1 MRAISR
7 DDALPLAGVII
18 AAFVVFNPWLRQ
30 CIDFARQVEA
40 RWGLELLTALVILT
54 VMFVFQQHGKYRE
67 ARALALGAE
76 REARSAQERVKEM
89 EALTGFGR
97 TLARARTV
105 DHVREALWRHLP
117 LLLEGEEAWV
127 LMRAGGRWDVVL
139 DTALDSGPL
148 RIAALEEAAEQACG
162 AKEDPS
168 EAAAADGRG
177 RIVLP
182 LRAAEQLIGVLGL
195 ELNNPPLAQHIR
207 RRVPAIAALV
217 AVTLRTAQLFK
228 EISDNSRRDELTG
241 CATRAYGMELANIEI
256 SRARRHGHA
265 TSVLLMDLD
274 NLKVINDTYGHLA
287 GDAVLAAVGMRL
299 RSSLRCSDIICRY
312 GGDEFLMLL
321 PETSGSAALVVAEWV
336 RQHVRNVKP
345 PPGCETVTVTAS
357 IGVAAIPPV
366 PLKGADPVSL
376 RALIE
381 RADAALY
388 EAKRK
393 GRDRVEAA
401 LETYPDSNPRDL
413 LPAIPQEFRLPAGG
427 GGETPCQPAV
437 ESPSH

>member
-1 MRAISR
+1 MRVFGR
-7 DDALPLAGVII
+7 DDALPLVGVII
-18 AAFVVFNPWLRQ
+18 AMFVVFNPWLRQ
-30 CIDFARQVEA
+30 CIDIARQIEA
-40 RWGLELLTALVILT
+40 TWGLELLSALIILT

-76 REARSAQERVKEM
+76 RETRNAQERVKEL
-89 EALTGFGR
+89 EAVSGFGR

-168 EAAAADGRG
+168 EEVAGGLGRL
-177 RIVLP
+177 VLP
-182 LRAAEQLIGVLGL
+182 LRAAEQLIGVLGIDL
-195 ELNNPPLAQHIR
+195 TSTPAADRVR

-217 AVTLRTAQLFK
+217 AVTLRTAQLFQ

-241 CATRAYGMELANIEI
+241 CATRAYGIELANIEM

-265 TSVLLMDLD
+265 TSILLMDLD

-299 RSSLRCSDIICRY
+299 RGSLRCSDIVCRY

-321 PETSGSAALVVAEWV
+321 PETSGIAALVVAEWV
-336 RQHVRNVKP
+336 RQHVRNLQP
-345 PPGCETVTVTAS
+345 PAGGATVTITAS

-366 PLKGADPVSL
+366 PVKGADPVTL

-388 EAKRK
+388 EAKRG

-401 LETYPDSNPRDL
+401 METHQDSNAQDS
-413 LPAIPQEFRLPAGG
+413 LPAIPQDLRLPAN
-427 GGETPCQPAV
+427 GGETPCQPAA
-437 ESPSH
+437 ECPGSH